1 MFGNSFIISILCNT
15 SILIFLSLST
25 YASDSFFD
33 SEIAPILETKCIG
46 CHNSTKAKGKVSM
59 STIDELYNGKKKLI
73 VKGRPH
79 ESLLFKVIVPEDGE
93 KAEMPED
100 GDALS
105 SEEVQSIKKWIDGGA
120 YWPKG
125 RVLKE
130 RSKADKSW
138 WAYQKLNHSKPKVK
152 NFPPGWDK
160 NPIDA
165 FILEK
170 LEQKKLSISKAADRR
185 TLVRRAYY
193 DLTGLPP
200 TPQEVEDFINNKSE
214 NAYEGLIDKLLASP
228 SYGEKWGRHWL
239 DIVRFG
245 ESNGYER
252 NFIIND
258 LWPFRDYVIRSINDD
273 KPISLL
279 IKEHLAGD
287 VLANGKLE
295 VEIGSAFL
303 VAGPYDDVGNQDP
316 LAKAIIRANT
326 MDEIIRTTSEAFLGM
341 TIGCAKCHDHKFDP
355 IKTADYYS
363 LYSTFSGVRH
373 GRRVWASNE
382 EKERFK
388 KESEPIKQ
396 EIARLEQELKTLQTS
411 APKGEDESHKKVLAL
426 HQKKIDDLKLELSKV
441 KPLTKAWIGHRS
453 AKDAKGPFY
462 VFKGGDPQKKGEEI
476 TSASITTLSEVHK
489 SYNLPANSSESQRRL
504 KLAEWITDDGNP
516 LTQRVLVNRIWH
528 YHFGTGIVN
537 TPSDFGYM
545 GGKPSHPDLLDFL
558 AIKFKENDWRLKAL
572 HKLIMTSKT
581 YKQSS
586 EWREDEAKADGD
598 SRLLWRFPPRR
609 LNSEEIRDSILFVSG
624 KLNNTMGGP
633 GFRLYKVIQDNVCTY
648 YPLDK
653 HGPETYRRS
662 VYHQH
667 ARASTVDLLSDFDQ
681 ADCTLSVGKRS
692 VTTSPL
698 QALTLMNHS
707 FSVDMSRYLAER
719 VSREESSLVEQVKK
733 VFKLAYQR
741 DASSEELSRSSFFV
755 KENGM
760 DALCRAIL
768 NSNEFIFV
776 D

>member
-1 MFGNSFIISILCNT
+1 MLGNCLYTKMLCHLLVCFYISLTAYSENN
-15 SILIFLSLST
+15 LFEST
-25 YASDSFFD
+25 
-33 SEIAPILETKCIG
+33 IAPILETKCIG
-46 CHNSTKAKGKVSM
+46 CHNTEKAKGKVSVSSFEEM
-59 STIDELYNGKKKLI
+59 FNGKKKLI
-73 VKGRPH
+73 VKGDPH
-79 ESLLFKVIVPEDGE
+79 KSLLFKVIIPEDGE

-100 GDALS
+100 GDSLS
-105 SEEVQSIKKWIDGGA
+105 KSETESIKKWIESGA
-120 YWPKG
+120 HWPAG

-138 WAYQKLNHSKPKVK
+138 WAYQKLNHKKPEVK
-152 NFPPGWDK
+152 SYPPGWNK

-165 FILEK
+165 FILEQ
-170 LEQKKLSISKAADRR
+170 LEKKDLKNSSKADRR
-185 TLVRRAYY
+185 TLIRRAYY

-200 TPQEVEDFINNKSE
+200 SVEEVEAFVNNKSAS
-214 NAYEGLIDKLLASP
+214 AYEDLIDSLLASP
-228 SYGEKWGRHWL
+228 RYGEKWGRHWL

-273 KPISLL
+273 KPISQL

-287 VLANGKLE
+287 VIADGNPQ

-316 LAKAIIRANT
+316 AAAAIIRANT

-341 TIGCAKCHDHKFDP
+341 TVGCAKCHDHKFDP

-373 GRRVWASNE
+373 GRRVWASKE
-382 EKERFK
+382 EKERFHN
-388 KESEPIKQ
+388 ESEPLKK
-396 EIARLEQELKTLQTS
+396 EIGQLEAQLKKLTAPDQQKEKEAVHKKLEELKS
-411 APKGEDESHKKVLAL
+411 K
-426 HQKKIDDLKLELSKV
+426 LSKV
-441 KPLTKAWIGHRS
+441 KPLPEAWIGHRS
-453 AKDAKGPFY
+453 AGDAKGPFH
-462 VFKGGDPQKKGEEI
+462 VFKGGDPQKKGEAV
-476 TSASITTLSEVHK
+476 TSASISTLSEVHK
-489 SYNLPANSSESQRRL
+489 GYSLPENSSESERRL
-504 KLAEWITDDGNP
+504 KLAEWITSDENP
-516 LTQRVLVNRIWH
+516 LALRVLANRVWQ

-545 GGKPSHPDLLDFL
+545 GGKPSHPGLLDFL
-558 AIKFKENDWRLKAL
+558 AEKLKENNWRLKSI
-572 HKLIMTSKT
+572 HKLIMTSQA
-581 YKQSS
+581 YMQSS
-586 EWREDEAKADGD
+586 EWREKEAKLDGD
-598 SRLLWRFPPRR
+598 ARLLWRFPPRR
-609 LNSEEIRDSILFVSG
+609 LNSEEIRDSMLSIAG
-624 KLNNTMGGP
+624 KLNTSMGGP
-633 GFRLYKVIQDNVCTY
+633 GFRLYKVIQDNVSTY

-662 VYHQH
+662 VYHQN

-692 VTTSPL
+692 ITTSPL

-707 FSVDMSRYLAER
+707 FTIYMAGFLAQRAQTGEKDTEKR
-719 VSREESSLVEQVKK
+719 ITRAFQ
-733 VFKLAYQR
+733 LAYQR
-741 DASSEELSRSSFFV
+741 QPSSEELKRSAEFV
-755 KENGM
+755 KENGLK
-760 DALCRAIL
+760 ALCRALL